1 MAEFRMPSLGA
12 DMDEGTVIE
21 WLVKPGDT
29 VHKGDPVAVVDT
41 DKAAIEVETFAAGT
55 IDEILVPIGER
66 VQVGTPLATING
78 TEPAPAGGPTPH
90 SQSAP
95 ADTTPHAEP
104 TAPEPRAAPPASVK
118 SSPPAEPATPPPH
131 TEPASAPGRVPASP
145 YARKLARSLGVDL
158 AAVPATG
165 HHGMITS
172 QDVRRFGDM
181 TPPAGDR
188 SASAARR
195 PETTPAPRHVVQKSQ
210 RSAIAR
216 LMTRSAQEIPHY
228 HLSTTVDLA
237 ATIDWLT
244 RTNRELRVT
253 ERLVP
258 AALLLKATALAAR
271 RHPELNGYWTEDGF
285 EPAEH
290 VHLGVAISLRGGG
303 LVAPAL
309 HDAAELPVRDVMA
322 ALRDLVERARSG
334 RLRRAEMTD
343 ATITITNLGDQGVE
357 SVHGII
363 YPPQV
368 ALVGAGRIVDRP
380 WAVDGML
387 GVRPCQQLTLAA
399 DHRATDGFT
408 GGRFLTTIDHLLQT
422 PEEL

>member
-41 DKAAIEVETFAAGT
+41 DKAAIEVETFAGGT
-55 IDEILVPIGER
+55 IDQILVPVGER

-78 TEPAPAGGPTPH
+78 TGPTPQPAPAPQRPATPAPVPARPAQGLPSEIQGGPPEFPVGNP
-90 SQSAP
+90 P
-95 ADTTPHAEP
+95 AQ
-104 TAPEPRAAPPASVK
+104 RAAPPATVTSVDRLK
-118 SSPPAEPATPPPH
+118 
-131 TEPASAPGRVPASP
+131 ASP
-145 YARKLARSLGVDL
+145 YARKLAHSLDVDL
-158 AAVPATG
+158 TAVPATG
-165 HHGMITS
+165 QRGMVTAE
-172 QDVRRFGDM
+172 DVRRFAAN
-181 TPPAGDR
+181 PP
-188 SASAARR
+188 R
-195 PETTPAPRHVVQKSQ
+195 PSTQPSTKEPTTTPAPRHVVQQGSP
-210 RSAIAR
+210 RAAIAR
-216 LMTRSAQEIPHY
+216 LMTRSTQEIPHY
-228 HLSTTVDLA
+228 YLSTTVDLGTA
-237 ATIDWLT
+237 IAWLS
-244 RTNRELRVT
+244 RTNRELPVA

-258 AALLLKATALAAR
+258 AALLLKATALAAQ
-271 RHPELNGYWTEDGF
+271 RHPELNGYWTEDAF
-285 EPAEH
+285 RPADQ

-309 HDAAELPVRDVMA
+309 HDVASLPVHDVMA
-322 ALRDLVERARSG
+322 RLRDLVERARAG
-334 RLRRAEMTD
+334 RLRRAEMTE

-368 ALVGAGRIVDRP
+368 ALVGAGRIVERP
-380 WAVDGML
+380 WAVDGLL
-387 GVRPCQQLTLAA
+387 GVRPCLTLTLAA

-408 GGRFLTTIDHLLQT
+408 GGRFLATVDRLLQT